1 MPGPSW
7 RKGEHDGWEQ
17 ARRRTRGAFAR
28 RGRGAKRRAGPP
40 LLRSEGGVAAQPPER
55 GGRGEGP
62 ANEEQGEVP
71 RLSKRHVG
79 AEGERRLTE
88 AGFLPEESG
97 AHKRRFRDP
106 ETGRAMPPGTALDEA
121 ERGEERELEGAGW
134 ERVEVEGETYWSKP
148 DSGRLY
154 PRGAAYDVQKR
165 GESEAQ

>member
-1 MPGPSW
+1 M
-7 RKGEHDGWEQ
+7 
-17 ARRRTRGAFAR
+17 
-28 RGRGAKRRAGPP
+28 
-40 LLRSEGGVAAQPPER
+40 SE
-55 GGRGEGP
+55 
-62 ANEEQGEVP
+62 
-71 RLSKRHVG
+71 RHVD

-106 ETGRAMPPGTALDEA
+106 KTGRAMPPGAALDEA
-121 ERGEERELEGAGW
+121 ELGEERELEGAGW

-154 PRGAAYDVQKR
+154 PRGAAYDVHR